1 MHSTAKAFWMGL
13 ERSDMFIRFFTTGM
27 DGDDWLRQPSGIPN
41 SALWIIGHL
50 AHSRAGFLEML
61 TGRNAYEP
69 GWDDRFR
76 MGAEPKNPEDGP
88 DVKTCLGV
96 LDARLADL
104 KTYLETAT
112 DEDLAGPPCTPS
124 EYFESKA
131 AVLVHMTHHEAHH
144 TGALSVIR
152 RMLGKDRLI

>member
-1 MHSTAKAFWMGL
+1 MNSTARAFWMGL
-13 ERSDMFIRFFTTGM
+13 ERSNMFIGFFTTGM
-27 DGDDWLRQPSGIPN
+27 EGDDWFKQPAGVPN
-41 SALWIIGHL
+41 SALWVLGHL

-61 TGRNAYEP
+61 TGKKVYEA
-69 GWDDRFR
+69 GWKDLFK
-76 MGAEPKNPEDGP
+76 MGAEPRAPHQYPGVEICR
-88 DVKTCLGV
+88 TV

-104 KTYLETAT
+104 RTYLETAT
-112 DEDLAGPPCTPS
+112 EEELAGSPCTPS

-152 RMLGKDRLI
+152 RMLGKERLI